1 MQIEFLHPTF
11 LLLLPLYL
19 LIVWF
24 LNRHFRVVEFSN
36 LKLLKKAVKSSFD
49 YSKILKFLIALF
61 MVLALAT
68 PVKKQMHQANK
79 TKGYDISILL
89 DASDSMQED
98 NRFNVAKNIIANF
111 LKQRKNDNIALS
123 LFANYAYV
131 ASPLTYDKKSIE
143 QMLKFIKLG
152 VAGSRQ
158 TALNEALFLGADIFK
173 KSDSKNR
180 VMILLTD
187 GINTVNS
194 VSLQSAI
201 SRIKSFN
208 IKVYTI
214 ALGKRGDFN
223 KELLERIAKQSGGKF
238 YQALKPEELELIYS
252 EIDKLESGKVESK
265 SYATYTHYFQYPIAI
280 ALILLIIYG
289 ILYKKSYSKPLLIA
303 TAIFMLIAL
312 YRPQSTKNIL
322 TSQSNTSFA
331 VAVDL
336 SYSMDAKDIYPNRLA
351 FAKSKIEQL
360 LKELTGQSVALY
372 AYANEG
378 YLISPA
384 TKDYERLIYLV
395 KNLEPIGI
403 KRDRADILKLLKTIN
418 VSNKELK
425 SVIIFSSTN
434 SEYKEALNFANRHKI
449 KLYIYAVAT
458 AKGSIVKVDGRVL
471 KDSLGNIELFELKS
485 LKALADATSGA
496 YKTYSLSNNLEDFI
510 SAIDSKT
517 SSPNPH
523 KQKDELFYIPLMIAF
538 ILYILSLIRRKLWKY
553 YYCFYYQ
560 F

>member
-1 MQIEFLHPTF
+1 MIFLHPYF

-19 LIVWF
+19 LIVWL
-24 LNRHFRVVEFSN
+24 LNRHFRRVEFSN

-49 YSKILKFLIALF
+49 YSKVLKFLIVLF

-68 PVKKQMHQANK
+68 PVKKHMHQANK
-79 TKGYDISILL
+79 VKGYDISILL

-98 NRFNVAKNIIANF
+98 NRFNVAKEIIANF
-111 LKQRKNDNIALS
+111 LKKRKNDNIALS

-187 GINTVNS
+187 GINTVKS

-201 SRIKSFN
+201 SKIKSFN

-214 ALGKRGDFN
+214 ALGKKGDFN
-223 KELLERIAKQSGGKF
+223 KEVLERIASKSGGKF

-252 EIDKLESGKVESK
+252 EINKLESGKVESK
-265 SYATYTHYFQYPIAI
+265 SYATYTHYFQYPLAA
-280 ALILLIIYG
+280 ALILLILFALIYRD
-289 ILYKKSYSKPLLIA
+289 SYSKPLLIA
-303 TAIFMLIAL
+303 TTIFMAIAL
-312 YRPQSTKNIL
+312 YRPQSTKQL
-322 TSQSNTSFA
+322 FASQNETSFA

-336 SYSMDAKDIYPNRLA
+336 SYAMDAKDVYPSRLE

-378 YLISPA
+378 FLISPA
-384 TKDYERLIYLV
+384 TKDYERLRYLV
-395 KNLEPIGI
+395 KNLEPVGI
-403 KRDRADILKLLKTIN
+403 KRDRADILKLLKAIDA
-418 VSNKELK
+418 SSKELK

-434 SEYKEALNFANRHKI
+434 SKSKEALDFARKHNI
-449 KLYIYAVAT
+449 KLYIYAIAT
-458 AKGSIVKVDGRVL
+458 PKGSIVKVDGRVL
-471 KDSLGNIELFELKS
+471 KDSLGEIELFGLKS
-485 LKALADATSGA
+485 LEGLANGSGGR
-496 YKTYSLSNNLEDFI
+496 YKTYTLSGNLSDFI

-517 SSPNPH
+517 SSLNPH
-523 KQKDELFYIPLMIAF
+523 KEKNELYYIPLLIAF
-538 ILYILSLIRRKLWKY
+538 VLYILSLIRRRKE
-553 YYCFYYQ
+553 
-560 F
+560 

>member
-1 MQIEFLHPTF
+1 MTLLHPYF

-24 LNRHFRVVEFSN
+24 LNRHFRRVEFSN

-49 YSKILKFLIALF
+49 YSKILKFLIAFF

-68 PVKKQMHQANK
+68 PVKKHMHQANK
-79 TKGYDISILL
+79 VKGYDISILL
-89 DASDSMQED
+89 DTSDSMQED
-98 NRFNVAKNIIANF
+98 NRFGVAKKIIANF

-143 QMLKFIKLG
+143 DMLKFIKLG

-187 GINTVNS
+187 GINTVKS

-201 SRIKSFN
+201 SKIKSFH

-214 ALGKRGDFN
+214 ALGKKGDYN
-223 KELLERIAKQSGGKF
+223 KEVLEDIANQSGGKF

-252 EIDKLESGKVESK
+252 EINKLESGKVESK
-265 SYATYTHYFQYPIAI
+265 SYASYSHYFQYPLTI
-280 ALILLIIYG
+280 ALILLLFLAIF
-289 ILYKKSYSKPLLIA
+289 YKQSYSKPFLIA

-312 YRPQSTKNIL
+312 YRPQSDKQLL
-322 TSQSNTSFA
+322 TSQNDTSFA

-336 SYSMDAKDIYPNRLA
+336 SYAMDAKDVYPSRLT

-378 YLISPA
+378 FLISPA
-384 TKDYERLIYLV
+384 SKDYERLSYLV
-395 KNLEPIGI
+395 KNLEPVGI
-403 KRDRADILKLLKTIN
+403 KRDKADILKLLKAIN

-434 SEYKEALNFANRHKI
+434 SDYKEALAFAKRHNI
-449 KLYIYAVAT
+449 KLYIYAIAT
-458 AKGSIVKVDGRVL
+458 PKGSIVKVDNRVL
-471 KDSLGNIELFELKS
+471 KNSLGDMEVFALKS
-485 LKALADATSGA
+485 LKTLANSSGGA
-496 YKTYSLSNNLEDFI
+496 YKIYSSSSDLGDFI

-523 KQKDELFYIPLMIAF
+523 KQKTELYYIPLLIAF
-538 ILYILSLIRRKLWKY
+538 VLYLLSLVRKKL
-553 YYCFYYQ
+553 
-560 F
+560 

>member
-1 MQIEFLHPTF
+1 MSLLHPYF

-24 LNRHFRVVEFSN
+24 LNRHFRRVEFSN

-68 PVKKQMHQANK
+68 PVKKHMHQASEA
-79 TKGYDISILL
+79 KGYDISILL

-98 NRFNVAKNIIANF
+98 NRFGVAKKIIANF
-111 LKQRKNDNIALS
+111 LKKRKNDNIALS

-180 VMILLTD
+180 VLILLTD

-194 VSLQSAI
+194 INLESAI
-201 SRIKSFN
+201 SKIKSFN
-208 IKVYTI
+208 IKAYTI
-214 ALGKRGDFN
+214 ALGKKGDFN
-223 KELLERIAKQSGGKF
+223 KEVLEHIAKQSGGKF
-238 YQALKPEELELIYS
+238 YQALKPEELELIYN
-252 EIDKLESGKVESK
+252 EIDKLESGKVQSK
-265 SYATYTHYFQYPIAI
+265 SWATYTHYFQYPLAI
-280 ALILLIIYG
+280 ALILLLIFAM
-289 ILYKKSYSKPLLIA
+289 LYRDSYSKILLIA
-303 TAIFMLIAL
+303 TALFMAIAL
-312 YRPQSTKNIL
+312 YRPQSSKQL
-322 TSQSNTSFA
+322 LSSQNDTSFA
-331 VAVDL
+331 VATDL
-336 SYSMDAKDIYPNRLA
+336 SYAMDAKDIYPNRLA

-378 YLISPA
+378 FLISPQ
-384 TKDYERLIYLV
+384 TKDYDRLSYLV
-395 KNLEPIGI
+395 KNLEPVGI
-403 KRDRADILKLLKTIN
+403 KRDRADIFKLLKAIN
-418 VSNKELK
+418 ASNKELK

-434 SEYKEALNFANRHKI
+434 SKYKEALAFAKEHNI
-449 KLYIYAVAT
+449 KLYIYAIASP
-458 AKGSIVKVDGRVL
+458 KGSIVKVDNRVL
-471 KDSLGNIELFELKS
+471 KDSLGDIKLFALKS
-485 LKALADATSGA
+485 LKTLANASGGA
-496 YKTYSLSNNLEDFI
+496 YKTYSLSNDLEYFI
-510 SAIDSKT
+510 STIDSKT
-517 SSPNPH
+517 STPNPH
-523 KQKDELFYIPLMIAF
+523 KQKNELFYIPLLIAF
-538 ILYILSLIRRKLWKY
+538 ILYILSLLKRKKS
-553 YYCFYYQ
+553 
-560 F
+560 

>member
-1 MQIEFLHPTF
+1 MTLLHPYF
-11 LLLLPLYL
+11 FLLLPLYL
-19 LIVWF
+19 LIVWL
-24 LNRHFRVVEFSN
+24 LNRHFIRVEFSN

-68 PVKKQMHQANK
+68 PVKKHMHQANK
-79 TKGYDISILL
+79 VKGYDISILL
-89 DASDSMQED
+89 DASDSMKED
-98 NRFNVAKNIIANF
+98 NRFAVAKEIIGNF
-111 LKQRKNDNIALS
+111 LKKRKNDNIALS

-194 VSLQSAI
+194 ISLQSAI
-201 SRIKSFN
+201 SRINSFN

-214 ALGKRGDFN
+214 ALGKKGDFN
-223 KELLERIAKQSGGKF
+223 KEVLESIASKSGGKF
-238 YQALKPEELELIYS
+238 YQALKPQELELIYS
-252 EIDKLESGKVESK
+252 EIDKLESGKVESR
-265 SYATYTHYFQYPIAI
+265 SYATYTHYFQYPLAL
-280 ALILLIIYG
+280 ALILLIFFG
-289 ILYKKSYSKPLLIA
+289 ILYKQSYSKPLLIA
-303 TAIFMLIAL
+303 TAIFMTIAL
-312 YRPQSTKNIL
+312 YRPQSTKQLL
-322 TSQSNTSFA
+322 TSQNDTNFA

-336 SYSMDAKDIYPNRLA
+336 SYAIDATDIYPNRLA

-378 YLISPA
+378 FLISPA
-384 TKDYERLIYLV
+384 SKDYNRLSYLV
-395 KNLEPIGI
+395 KNLEPVGI
-403 KRDRADILKLLKTIN
+403 KRERADILKLLKAMN
-418 VSNKELK
+418 RSNKELK

-434 SEYKEALNFANRHKI
+434 SDYKEALDFANRHNIKI
-449 KLYIYAVAT
+449 YIYAIAT
-458 AKGSIVKVDGRVL
+458 PKGSIVKVDNMVL
-471 KDSLGNIELFELKS
+471 KDSLGNIEVFRLKS
-485 LKALADATSGA
+485 LKALANGSGGE
-496 YKTYSLSNNLEDFI
+496 YKTYSLSSDLEDFI

-517 SSPNPH
+517 TTPNPH
-523 KQKDELFYIPLMIAF
+523 KQKTELYYIPLLIAF
-538 ILYILSLIRRKLWKY
+538 VLYLLSLVRRKLWRY
-553 YYCFYYQ
+553 
-560 F
+560 

>member
-1 MQIEFLHPTF
+1 MTFLHPYF

-19 LIVWF
+19 FIVWL
-24 LNRHFRVVEFSN
+24 LNRHFRRVEFSN

-49 YSKILKFLIALF
+49 YSKVLKFLIALF

-68 PVKKQMHQANK
+68 PVKKHMHQANK
-79 TKGYDISILL
+79 VKGYDISILL

-98 NRFNVAKNIIANF
+98 NRFNVAKEIIANF
-111 LKQRKNDNIALS
+111 LKKRKNDNIALS

-187 GINTVNS
+187 GINTVKS

-214 ALGKRGDFN
+214 ALGKKGDFN
-223 KELLERIAKQSGGKF
+223 KEVLESIAKQSGGKF
-238 YQALKPEELELIYS
+238 YQALKPEELELIYN
-252 EIDKLESGKVESK
+252 EINKLESGKVESK
-265 SYATYTHYFQYPIAI
+265 SYAIYTHYFQYPLAVV
-280 ALILLIIYG
+280 LILLIFFS
-289 ILYKKSYSKPLLIA
+289 ILYRESYSKPLLIA
-303 TAIFMLIAL
+303 TAVFMAIAL
-312 YRPQSTKNIL
+312 YRPQSTKQLL
-322 TSQSNTSFA
+322 TSQNDTSFA

-336 SYSMDAKDIYPNRLA
+336 SYAMDAKDIYPNRLS
-351 FAKSKIEQL
+351 FAKTKIERL
-360 LKELTGQSVALY
+360 LKDLTGQSVALY
-372 AYANEG
+372 AYANSG

-384 TKDYERLIYLV
+384 TKDYNRLSYLV

-403 KRDRADILKLLKTIN
+403 KRDRADILKLLKAIN
-418 VSNKELK
+418 ASNKELK
-425 SVIIFSSTN
+425 SVILFSSTN
-434 SEYKEALNFANRHKI
+434 SDYKEALAFANKHNI
-449 KLYIYAVAT
+449 KLYIYAIAT
-458 AKGSIVKVDGRVL
+458 AKGSIVKVNNRVL
-471 KDSLGNIELFELKS
+471 KNSFGDIELFGLKS
-485 LKALADATSGA
+485 LKALANGSGGA
-496 YKTYSLSNNLEDFI
+496 YKTYSLSNDLQDFI

-517 SSPNPH
+517 STQNPH
-523 KQKDELFYIPLMIAF
+523 NQKSELFYIPLLIAF
-538 ILYILSLIRRKLWKY
+538 VLYIFTLLNRRKV
-553 YYCFYYQ
+553 
-560 F
+560 